1 MMGYPG
7 MSNSDNTNENIVTQ
21 TTTLKEQI
29 MAYSYA
35 CADCEGMEACPGKI
49 VAETED
55 EVWKLMELHAKIA
68 HDEDASEWDDETRA
82 YLKTLIKIV

>member
-1 MMGYPG
+1 
-7 MSNSDNTNENIVTQ
+7 
-21 TTTLKEQI
+21 

-35 CADCEGMEACPGKI
+35 CADCEGMETCPAKV

-68 HDEDASEWDDETRA
+68 HEEDASEWDDETLA
-82 YLKTLIKIV
+82 YLKTLIKAV